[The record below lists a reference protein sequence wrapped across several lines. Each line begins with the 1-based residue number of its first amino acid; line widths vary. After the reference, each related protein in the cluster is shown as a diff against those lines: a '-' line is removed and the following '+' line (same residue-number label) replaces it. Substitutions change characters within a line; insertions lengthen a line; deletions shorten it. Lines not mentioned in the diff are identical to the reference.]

1 MESVYVDESATAA
14 IGSQVT
20 QLAAQ
25 GLNSGGAVTAPLTVL
40 PPAGADPVSLQASA
54 AFAAQGAKVLAFD
67 AEAQNFIAAAGAAL
81 TQIAATY
88 GAVDGA
94 SAGTLQGAGTR
105 IAGIPTAEMGTTID
119 PSGPPT
125 TITPSGPPTPTNPSG
140 PPTPITPSGPP
151 TPTNPSG
158 PPTPITRGYTP
169 ITPSASPRRDTP
181 KDTEAAAVS
190 DAGTA
195 AVIPTTGTIPDGGV
209 STTTRP
215 APGSAK

>member
-125 TITPSGPPTPTNPSG
+125 
-140 PPTPITPSGPP
+140 PITPSGPP